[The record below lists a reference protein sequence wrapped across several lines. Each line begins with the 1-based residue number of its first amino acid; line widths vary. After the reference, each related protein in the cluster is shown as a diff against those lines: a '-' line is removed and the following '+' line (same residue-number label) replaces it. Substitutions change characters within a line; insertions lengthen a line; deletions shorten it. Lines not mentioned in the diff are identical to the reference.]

1 MYYTTY
7 ITKQTQQISYTDL
20 FNSEYNPQA
29 INSTCQKYRH
39 TLQIPATQFKVNKQ
53 VSALAE
59 IINKYCVLFQK
70 QKDAGV
76 PLYEDCY
83 IPKKSGGFRKLS
95 IPNDSF
101 KTLLTAFS
109 LELQDIHILEHNA
122 AYAYVK
128 GRCTIDAVKKHQ
140 ENNSYWFLK
149 IDLKDFFPSCTP
161 NFCAQQIFQVYPF
174 ALLDKATQENFLTIL
189 QIHEHN
195 GLPQGSPLSP
205 YLTNLLM
212 VPIDY
217 HIQNTLMH
225 YKHNHFVYTRYAD
238 DMLISCKSSFNFKE
252 IIEYIKP
259 YLKSLKINEEK
270 IRYGSRAGRN
280 WNLGVML
287 NKDNNITLGYKQKK
301 VYQAMI
307 NNFLRDFQANQA
319 WDLQNTQILQGK
331 LAYLRAVEP
340 EYYQT
345 IVQKYSTKFNLN
357 FENVLQRCLII

>member
-1 MYYTTY
+1 
-7 ITKQTQQISYTDL
+7 
-20 FNSEYNPQA
+20 
-29 INSTCQKYRH
+29 
-39 TLQIPATQFKVNKQ
+39 
-53 VSALAE
+53 
-59 IINKYCVLFQK
+59 
-70 QKDAGV
+70 
-76 PLYEDCY
+76 
-83 IPKKSGGFRKLS
+83 
-95 IPNDSF
+95 
-101 KTLLTAFS
+101 
-109 LELQDIHILEHNA
+109 
-122 AYAYVK
+122 
-128 GRCTIDAVKKHQ
+128 
-140 ENNSYWFLK
+140 
-149 IDLKDFFPSCTP
+149 
-161 NFCAQQIFQVYPF
+161 
-174 ALLDKATQENFLTIL
+174 
-189 QIHEHN
+189 
-195 GLPQGSPLSP
+195 
-205 YLTNLLM
+205 M

-252 IIEYIKP
+252 IIECIKP

-301 VYQAMI
+301 IYQAMI

-319 WDLQNTQILQGK
+319 WDLQNTQVLQGK